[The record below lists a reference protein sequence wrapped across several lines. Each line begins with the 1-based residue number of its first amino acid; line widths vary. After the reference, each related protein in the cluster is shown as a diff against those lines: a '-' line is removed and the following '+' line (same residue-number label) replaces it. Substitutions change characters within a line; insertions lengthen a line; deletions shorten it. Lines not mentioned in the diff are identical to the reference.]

1 MDVVKKFFDFEMR
14 NGLFDIVDQYGL
26 RPWEAIRY
34 EVMMRVLHGSSPS
47 FVSINTR
54 RPFNIR
60 LKTIL
65 NKLYKS
71 FLYILCHPNREN
83 LFYLC
88 SRDKK
93 EGSLYDKVSDDLYN
107 SVDKNSRFAIESTG
121 SYLESNYKYGSEV
134 SPDIPLIFAKYIQY
148 KYDYSDILEHLRK
161 EFPSCSIDVRVMD
174 ECYRL
179 FVTEYKFY
187 KLLFRWCRT
196 KRVLM
201 VQNGIRKGMFAAA
214 NELGVTVLELQHGQI
229 SMNHPAYSYP
239 SEELLPAT
247 KIYHPNYLLTFGAF
261 WTKNRCYPGVE
272 NVVLGNNSYGEVIK
286 TPDVHGNKKLLVI
299 SNKTEGPLLA
309 DRVEEV
315 LKKEP
320 SFSFVFKLHPH
331 QYNEFDEYQTKFV
344 DDSRVEVVSNQQTIN
359 QLLSQCEGVFLN
371 DSTVEL
377 EALHLG
383 RKVFVLTEQDY
394 MCMDFVFGEEGVYL
408 CKDVDEFLEKY
419 EKNKDVKL
427 APRDDLFVKFDENV
441 ARRVIQL

>member
-1 MDVVKKFFDFEMR
+1 MEIVNRFFDFEMR

-34 EVMMRVLHGSSPS
+34 EVMMRVLHDSSPS

-54 RPFNIR
+54 SPFNIR

-71 FLYILCHPNREN
+71 FLYILCHRNREN

-107 SVDKNSRFAIESTG
+107 LVDKNSRFTIESTV
-121 SYLESNYKYGSEV
+121 SYLEPNYKYGSEV
-134 SPDIPLIFAKYIQY
+134 SPDIPLFFAKFVHY
-148 KYDYSDILEHLRK
+148 KYDFSDILEHLRK
-161 EFPSCSIDVRVMD
+161 EFPSCSIDINVMN

-196 KRVLM
+196 KRVFM

-214 NELGVTVLELQHGQI
+214 NELGVTIFELQHGQI
-229 SMNHPAYSYP
+229 SMNHSAYSYP
-239 SEELLPAT
+239 CEEYLSAT

-272 NVVLGNNSYGEVIK
+272 NIVLGNNSYGEVIDS
-286 TPDVHGNKKLLVI
+286 PDVHGNKKLLVI
-299 SNKTEGPLLA
+299 SNNIEGPLLA
-309 DRVEEV
+309 DRVMEV
-315 LKKEP
+315 LKKD
-320 SFSFVFKLHPH
+320 STFMFYFKLHPN
-331 QYNEFDEYQTKFV
+331 QFSEFEVYKSRFNDF
-344 DDSRVEVVSNQQTIN
+344 DRVEVVSNQQSIN
-359 QLLSQCEGVFLN
+359 QLLAQCEGVFLN
-371 DSTVEL
+371 QSTVEL
-377 EALHLG
+377 EALRIG
-383 RKVFVLTEQDY
+383 RKVFVLTEQRY
-394 MCMDFVFGEEGVYL
+394 EAMDFVFGEEGVYL

-427 APRDDLFVKFDENV
+427 TPRDDLFVKFDENV